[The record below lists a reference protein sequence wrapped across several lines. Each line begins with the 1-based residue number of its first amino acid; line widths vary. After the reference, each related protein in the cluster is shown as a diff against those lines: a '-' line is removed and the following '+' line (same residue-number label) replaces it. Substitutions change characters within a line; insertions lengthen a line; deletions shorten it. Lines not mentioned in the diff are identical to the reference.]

1 MTKIREYIEIFIGVV
16 LIGVSLSVFYMPQYL
31 VTGGIT
37 GVAIILYDIFNVP
50 LWVTNVT
57 MNIPILLMGYKLLG
71 RGIFFKTLF
80 GSMSLT
86 GVLYVMQFVPCIEP
100 DIIIAVVFG
109 GVVMGVGTAL
119 VLRKGATSGGTVLLS
134 AILHRKVKYIKVTTF
149 ILIIDAVIIIAG
161 MVVFGPLKMFYAI
174 ASVYVFTKVTDAV
187 ISGFRTAK
195 ATFILSTKSSEIC
208 QTLMKEIKRGITII
222 PVRGG
227 YSGQEKDML
236 LCTMNQKDLV
246 KAKEIIKEID
256 PTAFVIVTTVNEVLG
271 NGFSLLE

>member
-1 MTKIREYIEIFIGVV
+1 MAKFREYIEIFFGVV
-16 LIGVSLSVFYMPQYL
+16 LIGVSLSVFYMPQNL
-31 VTGGIT
+31 VTGGVT
-37 GVAIILYDIFNVP
+37 GIAIILYDMFSVP

-57 MNIPILLMGYKLLG
+57 INIPILLMGYKLLG

-86 GVLYVMQFVPCIEP
+86 AVLYVMQFVPCIEP
-100 DIIIAVVFG
+100 DIVIAVVFG
-109 GVVMGVGTAL
+109 GVFMGIGTAL
-119 VLRKGATSGGTVLLS
+119 VLRRGATSGGTVLLS
-134 AILHRKVKYIKVTTF
+134 AIIHRKFKHIKVTTF
-149 ILIIDAVIIIAG
+149 ILIIDAVIIVAG
-161 MVVFGPLKMFYAI
+161 MVVFGPLKMLYAI

-208 QTLMKEIKRGITII
+208 KSLMSEINRGITII

-227 YSGQEKDML
+227 YSGQDKDML